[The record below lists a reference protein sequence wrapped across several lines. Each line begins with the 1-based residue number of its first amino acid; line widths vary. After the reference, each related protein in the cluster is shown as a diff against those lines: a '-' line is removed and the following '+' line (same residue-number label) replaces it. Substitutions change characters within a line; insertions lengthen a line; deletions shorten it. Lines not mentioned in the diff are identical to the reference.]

1 MWPQAAH
8 RVMCTLPTSPAN
20 TPVPTASGS
29 YLICLCSPSQP
40 HPCPAQTLGA
50 LTWAAVLQDDGQEK
64 VLGEHGA
71 RAYALL
77 PLPSLLTT
85 SPVQPAG
92 LTAWGWAAERSASC
106 PFSPGQSLQRRDP
119 PPTADH
125 QRGDHQDHLRK
136 GCLWVENGA
145 RLRPQHCLLRSF
157 SSPHSPPPVLN
168 LYPAAHPFWCQS
180 KVSLRN
186 PRRVS
191 APWGYPRHLRFLQ
204 SLQLSVQTG
213 CGFKAPGDPS
223 RAQNL
228 PPGCWGSR
236 VGLVG
241 LGSRCLGHP
250 STTTLTC

>member
-1 MWPQAAH
+1 MLAP
-8 RVMCTLPTSPAN
+8 MPS
-20 TPVPTASGS
+20 
-29 YLICLCSPSQP
+29 CLCP
-40 HPCPAQTLGA
+40 
-50 LTWAAVLQDDGQEK
+50 
-64 VLGEHGA
+64 
-71 RAYALL
+71 
-77 PLPSLLTT
+77 
-85 SPVQPAG
+85 
-92 LTAWGWAAERSASC
+92 
-106 PFSPGQSLQRRDP
+106 PFSPPLQSSQLGSQPGAGLQREAHP
-119 PPTADH
+119 APSH
-125 QRGDHQDHLRK
+125 QGRACKGEILPRLQITREMIAKTTSGRGAF
-136 GCLWVENGA
+136 GVGNGA
-145 RLRPQHCLLRSF
+145 RMRPQHCLLRSF

-191 APWGYPRHLRFLQ
+191 APWGYPRHLGFLQ

-223 RAQNL
+223 PAQNL

-241 LGSRCLGHP
+241 LGSSCLGHP